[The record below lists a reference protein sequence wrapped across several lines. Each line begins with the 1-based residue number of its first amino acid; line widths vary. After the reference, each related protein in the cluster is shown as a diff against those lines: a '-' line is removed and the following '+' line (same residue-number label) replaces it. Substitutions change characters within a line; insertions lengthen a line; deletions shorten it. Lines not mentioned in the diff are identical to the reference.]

1 MGAKAQKMMTVA
13 QAVATAGKPKSKQK
27 PTGALAAVNESTRNI
42 MTEEKAAENAARPV
56 PATHS
61 SIGGSTGGGISNF
74 ESDLR
79 SKRKKTRTSFAGDTG
94 GYGGNTKLG

>member
-13 QAVATAGKPKSKQK
+13 QAVATTGKPKSKQK

-42 MTEEKAAENAARPV
+42 MAEEKAAEKAARPV
-56 PATHS
+56 PATQAS
-61 SIGGSTGGGISNF
+61 SIGGGISNF
-74 ESDLR
+74 ESELR
-79 SKRKKTRTSFAGDTG
+79 AKRKKTRTSFAGNSG